1 MSQESIFN
9 SLPGLSVVSDK
20 KNAARI
26 FNRMVH
32 HYPHDFDFI
41 PESFCL
47 PEDKE
52 KLQFAM

>member
-32 HYPHDFDFI
+32 HYPQDFDFI